1 MTATR
6 KHPSKTVDTV
16 TSNDENVRL
25 RIYDG
30 VIPLGD
36 AGDELLQMAL
46 ANNRR
51 LAEQNKVMHNLL
63 GLIERQQR
71 KALVPW
77 PVRWWRYIRD
87 ASRRNA
93 G

>member
-1 MTATR
+1 MTATK
-6 KHPSKTVDTV
+6 KHPSKTVNTV

-30 VIPLGD
+30 VIPLGE
-36 AGDELLQMAL
+36 AGDELLQVAL

-51 LAEQNKVMHNLL
+51 LVEQHQAMHKLL
-63 GLIERQQR
+63 RLIERQQCE
-71 KALVPW
+71 ALIPW